1 MGKQNTSGKTK
12 YRVYYGVDS
21 NAALQPQY
29 APVPERERHTKKQT
43 SVHKKEKQAH
53 KRQVRMFL
61 RVSALAVCIA
71 AMGIFV
77 LSRNAQ
83 IYKNT
88 KEIRSL
94 AKEKSNI
101 ELMIRTAEKDCSVG
115 SELNSYFEIAE
126 DQLALTYPEDGAVI
140 TVNCIKPQEKETP
153 DIQESENIYD
163 TVLDWVSSLERRIK
177 SWA

>member
-1 MGKQNTSGKTK
+1 MGKQNTSEKTK

-29 APVPERERHTKKQT
+29 APIPEREKKTQQ
-43 SVHKKEKQAH
+43 SARKKAKQAR
-53 KRQVRMFL
+53 KAQL
-61 RVSALAVCIA
+61 RTFVSVATLTVCVA

-94 AKEKSNI
+94 AKDKSNI

-126 DQLALTYPEDGAVI
+126 DQLALSYPEDSAII
-140 TVNCIKPQEKETP
+140 TVSCAKPQQNEQTEV
-153 DIQESENIYD
+153 QEEGNIYD